1 MKENTHKLYKL
12 TINKLMSVET
22 LINFQRKI
30 RANLSFISNKSENL
44 NRSDLKLINE
54 VANMA
59 NDLINKK
66 SKNYKKT
73 HIIFSK
79 GVLNMILKKKL
90 KNFLKKS
97 FIQKMFFVH
106 NRFFLVF
113 YLNEIKKNIK
123 WKLWKILLMEK
134 K

>member
-1 MKENTHKLYKL
+1 
-12 TINKLMSVET
+12 MSVET

-79 GVLNMILKKKL
+79 GVLNMILKK
-90 KNFLKKS
+90 N
-97 FIQKMFFVH
+97 
-106 NRFFLVF
+106 
-113 YLNEIKKNIK
+113 
-123 WKLWKILLMEK
+123 
-134 K
+134 

>member
-1 MKENTHKLYKL
+1 
-12 TINKLMSVET
+12 MSVET

-66 SKNYKKT
+66 
-73 HIIFSK
+73 I
-79 GVLNMILKKKL
+79 KKL
-90 KNFLKKS
+90 QKNS
-97 FIQKMFFVH
+97 H
-106 NRFFLVF
+106 NF
-113 YLNEIKKNIK
+113 
-123 WKLWKILLMEK
+123 
-134 K
+134 